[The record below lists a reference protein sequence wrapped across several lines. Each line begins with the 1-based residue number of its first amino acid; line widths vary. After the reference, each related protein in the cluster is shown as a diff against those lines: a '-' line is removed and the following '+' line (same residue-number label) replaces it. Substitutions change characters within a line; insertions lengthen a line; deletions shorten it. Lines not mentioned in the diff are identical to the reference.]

1 MFTAHP
7 RRTFQLIWTEQ
18 LNTKTEC
25 NHFRLCFQTTKE
37 NIKKLPK
44 MTEQHSKD
52 EKERKGTKKKTS
64 KGSADCKSWPRRARE
79 LCAGLRLLH
88 PMARSPIV
96 RSLIRESVRSIHR
109 EIYIQRN
116 IRHLRKATGY
126 NTRLPSKRK
135 MHHFKMQ
142 STQLHPELGL
152 KSIKNGGPRLKT
164 HFQKIMIRGSS
175 N

>member
-1 MFTAHP
+1 
-7 RRTFQLIWTEQ
+7 
-18 LNTKTEC
+18 
-25 NHFRLCFQTTKE
+25 
-37 NIKKLPK
+37 

-64 KGSADCKSWPRRARE
+64 KGSADCKSWPRRAGE
-79 LCAGLRLLH
+79 LCAGLRLLR
-88 PMARSPIV
+88 PMARSPMV

-126 NTRLPSKRK
+126 NTHLPRKRK
-135 MHHFKMQ
+135 MHHFKTQ

-164 HFQKIMIRGSS
+164 HFQQQLGTREDGGHNILTQSKIAQQIRLFVLNMLCLKWNILWSLDSS
-175 N
+175 